1 MEEIWKSVL
10 LRLIDLNVL
19 NDPDADSF
27 GSDNESSDYE
37 EDEARYDFIT
47 QASKKF
53 GRLFKGKRSARD

>member
-1 MEEIWKSVL
+1 

-37 EDEARYDFIT
+37 EDYDFIT
-47 QASKKF
+47 LASKKF
-53 GRLFKGKRSARD
+53 GRLFKGKRSARDQKSIGE

>member
-1 MEEIWKSVL
+1 ML
-10 LRLIDLNVL
+10 LRLVDLNVL

-37 EDEARYDFIT
+37 ENYDFMT
-47 QASKKF
+47 QAAKKF

>member
-1 MEEIWKSVL
+1 MLV
-10 LRLIDLNVL
+10 RLVDLNVL

-37 EDEARYDFIT
+37 ENYDFMT
-47 QASKKF
+47 QAAKKF